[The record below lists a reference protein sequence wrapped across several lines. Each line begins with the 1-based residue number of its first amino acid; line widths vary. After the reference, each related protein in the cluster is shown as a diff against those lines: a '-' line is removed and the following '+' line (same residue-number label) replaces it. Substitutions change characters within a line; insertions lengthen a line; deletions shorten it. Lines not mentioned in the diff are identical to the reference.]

1 MTRYDYATKI
11 DEILDKALNEL
22 SPTDY
27 GQLLDDIDMML
38 AERED

>member
-1 MTRYDYATKI
+1 MTRYDYATNI

-27 GQLLDDIDMML
+27 EQLLDDINMML
-38 AERED
+38 AEREN